1 MSWSFREADRAGEI
15 ESRVRAIDPTTL
27 TNPRDRVF
35 RAAVL
40 TIVAAFPP
48 TAGITVM
55 AESDDD
61 KGFILN
67 VKRTPFGSYAT

>member
-15 ESRVRAIDPTTL
+15 HSHVVAIDPTTF
-27 TNPRDRVF
+27 TNPRDRAF

-40 TIVAAFPP
+40 MMVAALPP